1 MSNVVFFDMFILM
14 RLSPKVLWKN
24 MKNLPF
30 LKMNFQNSFQGVEYC
45 WILGCQALWYW
56 IGKKRIIYPPHF
68 VNDLSR
74 KIFLMI
80 YFGNRPNF
88 IVRLPLF
95 LYFLGSICIPIL
107 SFLGFDVIISEVNL
121 IFLIKLFSHK
131 TKKSRQK
138 FKYLKNKKSF

>member
-56 IGKKRIIYPPHF
+56 IGGPLILRQNPKKE
-68 VNDLSR
+68 NNLSTT
-74 KIFLMI
+74 F
-80 YFGNRPNF
+80 
-88 IVRLPLF
+88 
-95 LYFLGSICIPIL
+95 CEW
-107 SFLGFDVIISEVNL
+107 SFKKN
-121 IFLIKLFSHK
+121 FSHDI
-131 TKKSRQK
+131 
-138 FKYLKNKKSF
+138 FW